1 MWVLE
6 AVSPGTTGNLGVKKP
21 EMALAMSHPL
31 RWTLPKTGF
40 SGHGRSVAPPA
51 RVSHQTPC
59 GICDV
64 STNPCA
70 SYRNELKNVGVC
82 AVGLERGWFPRDP
95 RQAAGICRRVVAEQG
110 FPALS
115 VNTTFTS
122 FPEPWMTGG
131 LGAGNL
137 AQAQLIRYGTWPP
150 TSIREPI
157 GTRATN
163 LPTYTATGTPIA
175 MFTSMPTITAT
186 IIRGSNWGKLNETAG
201 FYVPVAGCVSRA
213 VRRVY
218 SCVQL
223 LMRYLPSLTPLHM
236 KVLMHPSL
244 RHVAEEPK
252 AAVQIS
258 STGCEYQRA
267 PT

>member
-1 MWVLE
+1 
-6 AVSPGTTGNLGVKKP
+6 
-21 EMALAMSHPL
+21 MSHSL
-31 RWTLPKTGF
+31 RWTLPKTRF
-40 SGHGRSVAPPA
+40 SGRGRPVAPPA

-64 STNPCA
+64 SMNPCA
-70 SYRNELKNVGVC
+70 SYRNELKNFGIR
-82 AVGLERGWFPRDP
+82 AVGLEHGWFPRDP
-95 RQAAGICRRVVAEQG
+95 RQAVGMCRRVVAEQG

-137 AQAQLIRYGTWPP
+137 AQAQLIRYGTWPS

-157 GTRATN
+157 GTRTTN
-163 LPTYTATGTPIA
+163 LPTYTPTGTPIT
-175 MFTSMPTITAT
+175 MSTSMPRVTAT
-186 IIRGSNWGKLNETAG
+186 IIRGSNWGSLNETAG
-201 FYVPVAGCVSRA
+201 FYVPVAGCMSRA
-213 VRRVY
+213 VRKVY
-218 SCVQL
+218 TCVHL
-223 LMRYLPSLTPLHM
+223 PMRYLPSHTPLHM
-236 KVLMHPSL
+236 KVSMHPSL

-258 STGCEYQRA
+258 STGCKYLR
-267 PT
+267 TST